1 MNWSKSFLK
10 KVAKVNRDLAA
21 LEKAGLATASPSYRT
36 ILELAMSQPNAKGS
50 IYRVIEKDGEIQ
62 VRLQTPSK
70 IEKLPDKIKGY
81 YMREVGDILE
91 HKTSSVS
98 GVRKWQREK
107 FKNFKE
113 QLVKATEH
121 PVLKKDGTPKMGRS
135 GNPIYSSPYKNLT
148 EDQYKEM
155 MRVSR
160 EFISDKNSKYTS
172 QDINEAQDHLDI
184 LQILQDGED
193 LEQIMEYYLTDRFD
207 MISLFYKL

>member
-1 MNWSKSFLK
+1 MNFSKAFLK

-50 IYRVIEKDGEIQ
+50 IYRVIEKDGDIQ

-107 FKNFKE
+107 FKNFKD

-135 GNPIYSSPYKNLT
+135 GKPIYSSPYK
-148 EDQYKEM
+148 EM
-155 MRVSR
+155 MRASR
-160 EFISDKNSKYTS
+160 EFIGDKNSKYTS
-172 QDINEAQDHLDI
+172 QDINEAQDSLDI
-184 LQILQDGED
+184 IQILQNGDD
-193 LEQIMEYYLTDRFD
+193 LEQILEYFLTDRFD
-207 MISLFYKL
+207 MISKLYFL